1 MEQNGQP
8 KDGGDRVDY
17 YRWLGFGFEFC
28 GVVGFFCY
36 VGYRLDGYFGTS
48 PWLLLTG
55 FFVGFLGMM
64 YSTIKD
70 LWKKGDNNKR
80 R

>member
-8 KDGGDRVDY
+8 RKGGDKVDY

-48 PWLLLTG
+48 PWLLLAG
-55 FFVGFLGMM
+55 FFVGFLGIM

>member
-1 MEQNGQP
+1 MEQNEQP
-8 KDGGDRVDY
+8 TKGGDRVDY

-36 VGYRLDGYFGTS
+36 VGYRLDVYFGTS
-48 PWLLLTG
+48 PWLLLAG

-70 LWKKGDNNKR
+70 LWKKSDNNKR